1 MKMTKKLAWLLLIW
15 LLLPALAFPTSA
27 AQIIFEAES
36 IPAERLKERLT
47 DDAGLLSSAE
57 NEELL
62 GKLDEISV
70 RQACDVVIVT
80 TNRLGGKTPTEFADD
95 FFDYNGFGIGPNAD
109 GILLMIS
116 MEDRDWAISTHGFG
130 ITAFSDAGQA
140 HIMKQILPSL
150 GEGDFFAAFSEFST
164 LADQFLEQAKNDAP
178 YVEETLPK
186 PEISPKEY
194 AVRLLVSAVL
204 SVLLSLIPLAFLT
217 SSHKSIRS
225 QTHAGTYIRDGSF
238 QVTEGN
244 DLFMYSRESR
254 TRHETS
260 SSSSYRSSSGGTS
273 RTHTSSSGRTHGG
286 SSGKF

>member
-1 MKMTKKLAWLLLIW
+1 MKKKLAWFLLIW
-15 LLLPALAFPTSA
+15 LLVPALAFPASA
-27 AQIIFEAES
+27 AQIIFETDS
-36 IPAERLKERLT
+36 IPAERQKERLT
-47 DDAGLLSSAE
+47 DSAGLLSSVE

-80 TNRLGGKTPTEFADD
+80 TNGLGGKTPTEFADD

-140 HIMKQILPSL
+140 YIMKQILPSL

-238 QVTEGN
+238 QITEGN

-273 RTHTSSSGRTHGG
+273 GTHTSSSGRTHGG

>member
-1 MKMTKKLAWLLLIW
+1 MKKKLAWFLLIW
-15 LLLPALAFPTSA
+15 LLVPALAFPASA
-27 AQIIFEAES
+27 AQIIFETDS
-36 IPAERLKERLT
+36 IPAERQKERLT
-47 DDAGLLSSAE
+47 DSAGLLSSVE

-260 SSSSYRSSSGGTS
+260 SSGSYRSSSGGTS

>member
-36 IPAERLKERLT
+36 IPAERQKERLT
-47 DDAGLLSSAE
+47 DGAGLLSSAE

-140 HIMKQILPSL
+140 YIMKQILPSL

>member
-36 IPAERLKERLT
+36 IPAERQKERLT

-140 HIMKQILPSL
+140 YIMKQILPSL